1 MTKTSKIV
9 VLGATLAIAFFSIVN
24 SSYAAKPSDYGLQEG
39 DLISAIFSD
48 DPDVYI
54 INNDGYKRLFLNPA
68 IFNMYSHL
76 GGFFNVKLVPVE
88 VRDAFITS
96 GLFRNCETND
106 PKVYGVDIEGEDTGS
121 LHWVNVS
128 AENAVSEDHE
138 FFKKVFCINGIE
150 FKWYP
155 KGNEFKKV
163 KDVPNYERMKEKSKI
178 STEEK
183 IKEKYEMKNIGKTVI
198 CHYPLGNPGAH
209 NTLTIATSALKAHLE
224 HGDTVGNCPG
234 EAESFSTA
242 DKTAPIITGVTAT
255 NVTYNSASISW
266 NTEELSDST
275 VRYGLTTSYTTYSP
289 TNSTLVASHSV
300 VLSGLSPNTTY
311 YYQAKSR
318 DAASNLAVSEAY
330 TFKTTVAPEGI
341 TLTTTPTEL
350 VAITISSSKI
360 GLTWTAPTNF
370 PDLVGYKVYRGG
382 VIVAAIATT
391 SYTDSGLTGL
401 TSYTYNVAAYNTAHS
416 FSDKSNSASATTLT
430 SSTLETE
437 APSVPTNLVATPIYW
452 YKIGLTWT
460 ASTDNVGVVGYNV
473 YRNGVL
479 VETPSGTSYHDMDL
493 TASTS
498 YSYRVAAYDAAG
510 NVSVQTSAVSA
521 TTPAAPDTAAP
532 SVPGELMA
540 TAVSASQI
548 NLAWTASTDNV
559 RLSGYKIY
567 RGEAL
572 TLIGAT
578 DINSYSDI
586 SLTASTSYSYTVAA
600 YDAASNISGQSGS
613 VTATTLEL

>member
-1 MTKTSKIV
+1 
-9 VLGATLAIAFFSIVN
+9 LAIAFFGIVN
-24 SSYAAKPSDYGLQEG
+24 YSYAAKPSDYGLKEG

-54 INNDGYKRLFLNPA
+54 INNDGYKRLFLNPE
-68 IFNMYSHL
+68 IFSMYGHL

-96 GLFRNCETND
+96 GLFRNCESND
-106 PKVYGVDIEGEDTGS
+106 PKVYGVDIDGEDTGQ

-128 AENAVSEDHE
+128 AENAISEDHE
-138 FFKKVFCINGIE
+138 FFKKVFCINGTE

-155 KGNEFKKV
+155 KGNEFKAV

-198 CHYPLGNPGAH
+198 CHYPSGNPGNH
-209 NTLTIATSALKAHLE
+209 NMLTIATSALKAHLE

-234 EAESFSTA
+234 EAESSSTG
-242 DKTAPIITGVTAT
+242 DKTAPIITGVTAI
-255 NVTYNSASISW
+255 NISYNSATIIW
-266 NTEELSDST
+266 NTEELSDSL
-275 VRYGLTTSYTTYSP
+275 VRYGLTTDYTVYTP
-289 TNSTLVASHSV
+289 VNSSMIASHSV
-300 VLSGLSPNTTY
+300 ALSGLSPNTTY

-330 TFKTTVAPEGI
+330 TFKTTVVPEGV
-341 TLTTTPTEL
+341 TLTTIPTDL
-350 VAITISSSKI
+350 VATVISSSKI
-360 GLTWTAPTNF
+360 SLTWTAPTNF

-382 VIVAAIATT
+382 VIVAAVATT

-430 SSTLETE
+430 SASGDII

-460 ASTDNVGVVGYNV
+460 ASTDNVSVVGYKV
-473 YRNGVL
+473 YRNGAL
-479 VETPSGTSYHDMDL
+479 VATPSGTSYHDMDL

-498 YSYRVAAYDAAG
+498 YSYTVAAYDAAG
-510 NVSVQTSAVSA
+510 NVSAQTSAVSA
-521 TTPAAPDTAAP
+521 TTPEAPDTAAP

-572 TLIGAT
+572 TLIAAT
-578 DINSYSDI
+578 DTNSYSNTG
-586 SLTASTSYSYTVAA
+586 LTASTSYTYKVAA
-600 YDAASNISGQSGS
+600 YDTSYNFSAQSNSA
-613 VTATTLEL
+613 TATTFEL

>member
-1 MTKTSKIV
+1 M
-9 VLGATLAIAFFSIVN
+9 AIAFFGIVN
-24 SSYAAKPSDYGLQEG
+24 YSYAAKPSDYGLKEG

-54 INNDGYKRLFLNPA
+54 INNDGYKRLFLNPE
-68 IFNMYSHL
+68 IFSMYGHL

-96 GLFRNCETND
+96 GLFRNCESND
-106 PKVYGVDIEGEDTGS
+106 PKVYGVDIDGEDTGQ

-128 AENAVSEDHE
+128 AENAISEDHE
-138 FFKKVFCINGIE
+138 FFKKVFCINGTE

-155 KGNEFKKV
+155 KGNEFKAV

-198 CHYPLGNPGAH
+198 CHYPSGNPGNH
-209 NTLTIATSALKAHLE
+209 NMLTIATSALKAHLE

-234 EAESFSTA
+234 EAESSSTG
-242 DKTAPIITGVTAT
+242 DKTAPIITGVTAI
-255 NVTYNSASISW
+255 NISYNSATIIW
-266 NTEELSDST
+266 NTEELSDSL
-275 VRYGLTTSYTTYSP
+275 VRYGLTTDYTVYTP
-289 TNSTLVASHSV
+289 VNSSMIASHSV
-300 VLSGLSPNTTY
+300 ALSGLSPNTTY

-330 TFKTTVAPEGI
+330 TFKTTVVPEGV
-341 TLTTTPTEL
+341 TLTTIPTDL
-350 VAITISSSKI
+350 VATVISSSKI
-360 GLTWTAPTNF
+360 SLTWTAPTNF

-382 VIVAAIATT
+382 VIVAAVATT

-430 SSTLETE
+430 SASGDII

-460 ASTDNVGVVGYNV
+460 ASTDNVSVVGYKV
-473 YRNGVL
+473 YRNGAL
-479 VETPSGTSYHDMDL
+479 VATPSGTSYHDMDL

-498 YSYRVAAYDAAG
+498 YSYTVAAYDAAG
-510 NVSVQTSAVSA
+510 NVSAQTSAVSA
-521 TTPAAPDTAAP
+521 TTPEAPDTAAP

-572 TLIGAT
+572 TLIAAT
-578 DINSYSDI
+578 DTNSYSNTG
-586 SLTASTSYSYTVAA
+586 LTASTSYTYKVAA
-600 YDAASNISGQSGS
+600 YDTSYNFSAQSNSA
-613 VTATTLEL
+613 TATTFEL